1 MKYQVLYENF
11 IDAVK
16 NSIPRNKKVSAVLT
30 DILKIEKEAVYR
42 RLRMEVPFTFTEIAN
57 VAQHLDIS
65 MDDLIDNNVSKNRPL
80 YLRFIDYTDPMEL
93 GEVIL
98 ENLLNL
104 VKQLKAASDSEIS
117 FSCSTL
123 PPLLYLNYEQITRF
137 YLFKWTYMYGHATTV
152 KRFEDLELPARLNQI
167 RQEIV
172 SESHSIRTTNYIAD
186 SMLFH
191 SLLHDIQYFLSI
203 QLLSEQDVQSL
214 KQEIGQFI
222 DDTENLAAQGHYP
235 DTRQV
240 VNFYVSNL
248 NFETNYICAETPDMH
263 ISMMKAFILNVI
275 SSQDDLTFQRI
286 KNWLQSLKRVSTLI
300 SQSGEQQRILYF
312 SKQRELLQALSG
324 PRSL

>member
-214 KQEIGQFI
+214 KQENGQFI

-312 SKQRELLQALSG
+312 SKQRELLQALNG